1 MDGYYSRKTTS
12 NQSKKHVLVTG
23 LEFDP
28 TAVGA
33 LKCTIT
39 RSFDVAE
46 AVFRCLQWSY
56 QLNVDLKR
64 NQIFI
69 FVCYFNWKNRYVWIG
84 QNQ

>member
-33 LKCTIT
+33 LKSTIT

-46 AVFRCLQWSY
+46 AVFRCLRWSY

-64 NQIFI
+64 SQILFL
-69 FVCYFNWKNRYVWIG
+69 FAVLTGKTVTCG
-84 QNQ
+84 